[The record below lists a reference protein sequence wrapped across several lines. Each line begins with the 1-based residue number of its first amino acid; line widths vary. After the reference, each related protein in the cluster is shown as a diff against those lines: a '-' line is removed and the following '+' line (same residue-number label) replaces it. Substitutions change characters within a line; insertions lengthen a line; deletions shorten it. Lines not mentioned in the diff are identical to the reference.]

1 MLDELRGPPG
11 SAAPMNDGRLPFRVS
26 ASNVNC
32 ETTNASPPTAARSR
46 FVLPSSSRK
55 IRRPAILAAR
65 RLGVALGVVVTHA
78 DQQEVTESDRGHLD
92 AVHRNGGPRHPL
104 EHDAH

>member
-1 MLDELRGPPG
+1 
-11 SAAPMNDGRLPFRVS
+11 MNDGRLPLPRIR
-26 ASNVNC
+26 
-32 ETTNASPPTAARSR
+32 EQRELRDHQR
-46 FVLPSSSRK
+46 FPADRREVE
-55 IRRPAILAAR
+55 IRLALVVAEDPQAGDLGGQ

-78 DQQEVTESDRGHLD
+78 DQQEVAEPDRGHLD